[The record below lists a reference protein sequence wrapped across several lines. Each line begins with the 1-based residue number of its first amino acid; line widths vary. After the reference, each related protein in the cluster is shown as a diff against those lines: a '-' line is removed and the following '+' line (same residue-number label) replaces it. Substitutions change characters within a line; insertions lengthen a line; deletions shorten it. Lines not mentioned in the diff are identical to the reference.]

1 MQQEKYS
8 LKVLV
13 DGIALPIYN
22 HEGRLYVEAIP
33 GKSYE
38 ILLSTPIYNRY
49 CAVISVDGLS
59 VMTGKRAALLEDSGY
74 LVGGSLRDSTIKIS
88 GFRLNDWQVAGF
100 VFASDGLPEAAT
112 MVNPSDN
119 GVIAAVLYVE
129 RESTRETGW
138 SEELPLSAMHIST
151 SVGDTSEP
159 NYRTISGDNLESH
172 VEPVTF
178 QRGEVVARIC
188 LEYASRESL
197 LRAGINLL

>member
-22 HEGRLYVEAIP
+22 HQGRLYVEAIP

-49 CAVISVDGLS
+49 CAVVSVDGLS
-59 VMTGKRAALLEDSGY
+59 VTTGRRAALLEDSGY

-88 GFRLNDWQVAGF
+88 GFRLNDLQVAAF
-100 VFASDGLPEAAT
+100 VFASDDLPDAALMDT
-112 MVNPSDN
+112 PSDL
-119 GVIAAVLYVE
+119 GVIAAVIYVE
-129 RESTRETGW
+129 RESIRETGW
-138 SEELPLSAMHIST
+138 SEELSFFAMRICDP
-151 SVGDTSEP
+151 VRDTSEL
-159 NYRTISGDNLESH
+159 NFRTISGDILESRA
-172 VEPVTF
+172 EPITF

-188 LEYASRESL
+188 LQYASREAL

>member
-13 DGIALPIYN
+13 DGIA
-22 HEGRLYVEAIP
+22 

-49 CAVISVDGLS
+49 CAVVSVDGLS
-59 VMTGKRAALLEDSGY
+59 VMTGRRAALLEDSGY
-74 LVGGSLRDSTIKIS
+74 LVGGSLPDSTIKIS
-88 GFRLNDWQVAGF
+88 GFRLNDWQVAAF
-100 VFASDGLPEAAT
+100 VFASDDLPDAELMDT
-112 MVNPSDN
+112 PSDL

-129 RESTRETGW
+129 RESIRETGW
-138 SEELPLSAMHIST
+138 SEELPFFAMRICDP
-151 SVGDTSEP
+151 VRDTSEL
-159 NYRTISGDNLESH
+159 NFRTISGDILESRA
-172 VEPVTF
+172 EPITF

-188 LEYASRESL
+188 LQYASREAL